1 MKTLAPYIRSG
12 CRIVAFVAF
21 LLASACPSSAGIFNI
36 DDFPSIPKDP
46 TCLTATVTGQKGSL
60 DAAEKRLGVS
70 PGVTASRGIL
80 ADLTEKYDTV
90 KNTLSKQF
98 NNAHTAVLFA
108 RDIAEAVRMATKIVN
123 DEIAMTDLFLDNV
136 TRHPLLA
143 LQYYKAQHTA
153 TVYLGQLRCTIAMF
167 GATTI
172 VGYSST
178 AKQNRAIL
186 SDALYKM
193 RALHLSL
200 RSDMMAMR
208 MIIHGWDN
216 TDRMLRLFEGNEG
229 RQIALN
235 VIANF

>member
-1 MKTLAPYIRSG
+1 
-12 CRIVAFVAF
+12 
-21 LLASACPSSAGIFNI
+21 
-36 DDFPSIPKDP
+36 
-46 TCLTATVTGQKGSL
+46 
-60 DAAEKRLGVS
+60 
-70 PGVTASRGIL
+70 
-80 ADLTEKYDTV
+80 
-90 KNTLSKQF
+90 
-98 NNAHTAVLFA
+98 
-108 RDIAEAVRMATKIVN
+108 
-123 DEIAMTDLFLDNV
+123 
-136 TRHPLLA
+136 LLA

-153 TVYLGQLRCTIAMF
+153 TVYLGQLRGTIAMF